1 MHDLYIAEIYRP
13 GDAISFVT
21 DNVSIIFIDFYT
33 ASSGKVHRARWCV
46 TVVLGHSRSSKL
58 LPIESPYAT
67 SYQSSVVTIC
77 IFSVV
82 SEIRY
87 IRNQF
92 CRNFHIGLLSNYP
105 KVDRNVNLKQ
115 LLKPCS
121 ARSST
126 TLLSF
131 LQFPFLLR
139 SVMLERDISADGVF
153 VRLSVRHTLVQ
164 RVKTNSRFHYRV
176 AQ

>member
-1 MHDLYIAEIYRP
+1 
-13 GDAISFVT
+13 
-21 DNVSIIFIDFYT
+21 
-33 ASSGKVHRARWCV
+33 
-46 TVVLGHSRSSKL
+46 
-58 LPIESPYAT
+58 
-67 SYQSSVVTIC
+67 
-77 IFSVV
+77 
-82 SEIRY
+82 
-87 IRNQF
+87 
-92 CRNFHIGLLSNYP
+92 LLSNYP

-115 LLKPCS
+115 LLKPRS

-139 SVMLERDISADGVF
+139 SVLSVMLERDISADGVF